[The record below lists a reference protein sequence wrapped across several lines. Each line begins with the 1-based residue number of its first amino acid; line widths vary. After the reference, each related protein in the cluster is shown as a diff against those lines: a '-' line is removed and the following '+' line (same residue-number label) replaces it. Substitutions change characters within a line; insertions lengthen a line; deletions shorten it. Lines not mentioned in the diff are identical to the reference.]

1 MENLANNVLEGIKR
15 GGVYMDSQ
23 LVWQD
28 SFNIGVEAIDK
39 EHQRLFKI
47 INRLFEYGEEKSHHH
62 HSTWLDPNCT

>member
-1 MENLANNVLEGIKR
+1 MYKTCEVWLGQGLQWKNLANNVLEGIKR

-47 INRLFEYGEEKSHHH
+47 KIGRAHV
-62 HSTWLDPNCT
+62 